1 MYINTGA
8 VAVKV
13 IDPNLATVGYTTFN
27 STFANTCPLTV
38 NLLLVT
44 SANGGVVATR
54 DTIIAGLYFS
64 KPPTTFSGG
73 GTNTVAIA
81 NVTANPL

>member
-13 IDPNLATVGYTTFN
+13 LDPELATVAYTTFN

-38 NLLLVT
+38 NLLPVT
-44 SANGGVVATR
+44 SANGGVVATT
-54 DTIIAGLYFS
+54 DTIIAGLYIG
-64 KPPTTFSGG
+64 KPPSTFSGVG
-73 GTNTVAIA
+73 H
-81 NVTANPL
+81 